1 MVQGVAA
8 TSGQPRSGR
17 RRQPRTAVLL
27 AVVLAF
33 AVAVGCSSSTTGDA
47 SPTTAVTTTPATS
60 VAPRST
66 TTAAP
71 APVPHAVDRGEAQ
84 ALLDAWR
91 EQVSA
96 FGAIVGM
103 RVPGQPDLL
112 LASGVD
118 DRNPDSPMPTD
129 GRFFIASITKTF
141 TGALVLL
148 LADDG
153 VLSLDDPV
161 EHWLPGVVPRGDQ
174 ITVRMLLS
182 HTSGLAD
189 LLNDDP
195 GTARSLF
202 LADLTRKF
210 TPREAIDYSTALP
223 PVGPPGSQFH
233 YANANYQILG
243 EVVAAAGHAPLAEQ
257 IRTRLTEPLG
267 LRQTSLDDGQLVPG
281 ELHSWFTLDEARG
294 DPNAGTFD
302 PTVPRDLDLQDFPRT
317 ALISFAGGAGGMR
330 STVSDLLA
338 WADALYG
345 GRVLSTASTEL
356 LTGVPGGT
364 ALRGAR
370 YGLGVI
376 GFEPEGGE
384 ATGAPAFVGHDGDT
398 IGNRSLL
405 VRTSSGVDIAI
416 HTNVEEVTLK
426 DLVTLVDRLVALT

>member
-1 MVQGVAA
+1 VD
-8 TSGQPRSGR
+8 
-17 RRQPRTAVLL
+17 
-27 AVVLAF
+27 
-33 AVAVGCSSSTTGDA
+33 GD
-47 SPTTAVTTTPATS
+47 
-60 VAPRST
+60 
-66 TTAAP
+66 
-71 APVPHAVDRGEAQ
+71 EAQ

-96 FGAIVGM
+96 FGALIGV

-141 TGALVLL
+141 TSALVLL

-174 ITVRMLLS
+174 ITLRMLLS

-189 LLNDDP
+189 LVNDDP

-202 LADLTRKF
+202 LADLTRAF

-223 PVGPPGSQFH
+223 PVGAPGSQYH
-233 YANANYQILG
+233 YSNANYQILG
-243 EVVAAAGHAPLAEQ
+243 EVIAAAGHASLAEQ
-257 IRTRLTEPLG
+257 VRTRLAEPLG
-267 LRQTSLDDGQLVPG
+267 LNQTFLDDGQLVPG
-281 ELHSWFTLDEARG
+281 ELHSWFTLDEAIG
-294 DPNAGTFD
+294 DLNAGSFD
-302 PTVPRDLDLQDFPRT
+302 PSVPRDLDVQDFPRT
-317 ALISFAGGAGGMR
+317 ALISFAGAAGGMR
-330 STVSDLLA
+330 STVTDLLG

-345 GRVLSTASTEL
+345 GRVLSAESTEL
-356 LTGVPGGT
+356 LTDVPRGT
-364 ALRGAR
+364 PLRNAR

-376 GFEPEGGE
+376 GFEPEGDE

-426 DLVTLVDRLVALT
+426 DLVTLVDDLIALT

>member
-161 EHWLPGVVPRGDQ
+161 EHWLPGVVPAGDQ
-174 ITVRMLLS
+174 ITLRMLLS

-189 LLNDDP
+189 LVNDDP
-195 GTARSLF
+195 GTALSLF
-202 LADLTRKF
+202 LADLTRTF
-210 TPREAIDYSTALP
+210 SPREAVDYSTALP
-223 PVGPPGSQFH
+223 PVGPPGSQYH

-302 PTVPRDLDLQDFPRT
+302 PAVPRDLDLQDFPRT